1 MTTEHL
7 KSEISKPATFSDWA
21 RQWGGKILAPVVAL
35 LARLGFTPNAITVI
49 GFLLNIGIAIL
60 LATGHFQLGG
70 GLILAA
76 GIFDALDGSLARLTN
91 QQTRFGAFLDSTLDR
106 YSDALVFIGL
116 AWAYMET
123 GGRTAVLLCI
133 FSLVGSVMISYTR
146 ARAEGLG
153 IECKNG
159 LLTRFERVLIVSIG
173 LLIGL
178 AQPMLWLMAVLT
190 NFTAAQRAYHVWRVT
205 TNSKS

>member
-7 KSEISKPATFSDWA
+7 ESEIHKPATLSDWA
-21 RQWGGKILAPVVAL
+21 RKWGGKILAPVVML

-60 LATGHFQLGG
+60 LAAGHFRLGG

-76 GIFDALDGSLARLTN
+76 GIFDALDGSLARLTH

-106 YSDALVFIGL
+106 YSDALVFVGL
-116 AWAYMET
+116 AWAYVET
-123 GGRTAVLLCI
+123 GGRTEVLLCAL
-133 FSLVGSVMISYTR
+133 SLIGSMMISYTR

-159 LLTRFERVLIVSIG
+159 LLTRFERVLIVSIA

-190 NFTAAQRAYHVWRVT
+190 NFTAAQRAFHVWRVT
-205 TNSKS
+205 ASDE